1 MGGAEKM
8 GALLKSRLYAVKP
21 ATLIYSVLML
31 FIGLVMIT
39 PFVFMISG
47 ALKTTEQM
55 FLEPLNI
62 IPDQLNWNNYI
73 DVFRHKYYFIWYMNS
88 FIVVLATVLLRGLFV
103 TLAAYAFA
111 RLQFRFKEVLF
122 LIMIAKMM
130 IPPDTTIV
138 ARYLLYN
145 YMHLIDTHWALILP
159 AIFDVFFLFLLRQFF
174 MGIPKEIS
182 EAGIIDGCSHFKI
195 YYKIILPL
203 AKPAIV
209 TMVLFTFIW
218 IWNDY
223 ISPFVFINDIKIQ
236 LLTVGLQYFQGEAG
250 ADYALQMAGASI
262 AIIPTVILFS
272 FLQRYFI
279 EGIVAGGVKG

>member
-1 MGGAEKM
+1 M